1 MVCIHLMALLRGP
14 GMERSLLV
22 LGQVA
27 MGLHSSSQP
36 QCAKGDGLSIHTRV
50 DQFHADGDVLRP
62 LVRQGASNTRGPD
75 APCRVE
81 PVPYGVRPGA
91 HSESAGGS
99 SYP

>member
-36 QCAKGDGLSIHTRV
+36 QCAKGDGL
-50 DQFHADGDVLRP
+50 
-62 LVRQGASNTRGPD
+62 QGLQNIVI
-75 APCRVE
+75 PCWSVME
-81 PVPYGVRPGA
+81 C
-91 HSESAGGS
+91 SAEMKGH
-99 SYP
+99 

>member
-1 MVCIHLMALLRGP
+1 MN
-14 GMERSLLV
+14 
-22 LGQVA
+22 
-27 MGLHSSSQP
+27 SSST
-36 QCAKGDGLSIHTRV
+36 ASTTSTYLSIHTRV